1 MLNLPRRRNEPVSSP
16 FKRFGLTDLPFP
28 TEPLLDPYSRDP
40 RRNGSIYAQSPVR
53 DAIEKFERLLI
64 RPGDFPNRAKIA
76 SLWAAGDRE
85 SGRGM
90 GKSALLRF
98 FQQRINTDWGLTQ
111 FDGQF
116 YACAI
121 YVAFPE
127 QVDRRWMEQLAWAA
141 LVDVC
146 QNGVLDVARAA
157 LRREMITDDKVQ
169 DVVSVNDGVDWRRLL
184 DDSVLADHGISVSD
198 VDDKVD
204 EQLLANG
211 VEHGPASALVSG
223 AFEDYLRSLRRD
235 RNLRPYYI
243 PRDTRGLDYSRTL
256 FFNDIVL
263 YLRSAGFAGGYLF
276 VDDIENLTD
285 QMARRHRTEFV
296 KEFRLCTV
304 NPGYANTEYGFFSS
318 VLTTHQQSVQGIAQA
333 WTEAGLSTMAPL
345 DPHAPTSV
353 ELPLPTPDQAQAII
367 IAHLDYYRANPDD
380 SGTIRPFTEDGLQAL
395 IGRARHPRT
404 MLSNAAYVMMYAVDG
419 ETAVIDANAV
429 EEALSGA
436 LRPSSAPSYTDYT
449 EGMEGIT

>member
-1 MLNLPRRRNEPVSSP
+1 MLNLPRRSTEPVPSP
-16 FKRFGLTDLPFP
+16 YARFGLTDLPFP

-157 LRREMITDDKVQ
+157 LRREMLTDEQVQ
-169 DVVSVNDGVDWRRLL
+169 DVVSVEEGVDWKRLL
-184 DDSVLADHGISVSD
+184 DDAALADHGVSVSD
-198 VDDKVD
+198 VDGRVD
-204 EQLLANG
+204 EQLLADG
-211 VEHGPASALVSG
+211 VEHGPALALASG
-223 AFEDYLRSLRRD
+223 AFEDYLRDLRRD
-235 RNLRPYYI
+235 GNLRPYYI
-243 PRDTRGLDYSRTL
+243 PRDTRGLDYACTL
-256 FFNDIVL
+256 FFNDIVR
-263 YLRSAGFAGGYLF
+263 YLFSAGFAGGYLF

-285 QMARRHRTEFV
+285 KMARRHRTEFV
-296 KEFRLCTV
+296 KEFGLCTV
-304 NPGYANTEYGFFSS
+304 RPGYANTEYGFFSS

-333 WTEAGLSTMAPL
+333 WTDAGLSTMARL
-345 DPHAPTSV
+345 DPQAPTSV
-353 ELPLPTPDQAQAII
+353 ELPLPTPDQARAII
-367 IAHLDYYRANPDD
+367 IAHLDHYRADPDD
-380 SGTIRPFTEDGLQAL
+380 AGTIRPFTEDGLQAL

-404 MLSNAAYVMMYAVDG
+404 MLANAAHVMMHAVGSDVS
-419 ETAVIDANAV
+419 AIDSGAV
-429 EEALSGA
+429 EEALSGTA
-436 LRPSSAPSYTDYT
+436 SPLAADSDFTA
-449 EGMEGIT
+449 GIDGAI

>member
-16 FKRFGLTDLPFP
+16 YERFGLTDLPFP

-157 LRREMITDDKVQ
+157 LRREMITDDRVQ
-169 DVVSVNDGVDWRRLL
+169 DVVSVNNGVDWRRLL
-184 DDSVLADHGISVSD
+184 DDAILADYGISAAD
-198 VDDKVD
+198 VDNNVG
-204 EQLLANG
+204 EQLLADG
-211 VEHGPASALVSG
+211 VEHGPALALAHG
-223 AFEDYLRSLRRD
+223 AFESHLRDLRRD
-235 RNLRPYYI
+235 GNLRPYYI
-243 PRDTRGLDYSRTL
+243 PRDTRGLDYARNL

-285 QMARRHRTEFV
+285 KMARRHRTEFV
-296 KEFRLCTV
+296 KSFGLCTV
-304 NPGYANTEYGFFSS
+304 RPGYANTEYGFFSS

-333 WTEAGLSTMAPL
+333 WTDAGLSTMARL
-345 DPHAPTSV
+345 DPQAPTSV
-353 ELPLPTPDQAQAII
+353 ELPLPTPDQARAII
-367 IAHLDYYRANPDD
+367 IAHLDHYRANPDD
-380 SGTIRPFTEDGLQAL
+380 AGGIQPFTEDGLQAL
-395 IGRARHPRT
+395 IDRARHPRT
-404 MLSNAAYVMMYAVDG
+404 MLANAAHVMMYAVG
-419 ETAVIDANAV
+419 EETVAIDASTM

-436 LRPSSAPSYTDYT
+436 LSPSSAPSDTDYT